1 MKNFLKISNLYIL
14 LWCIYYLQGTLYAS
28 GSIISQGILAILLA
42 LSVYYAFYVNFSL
55 KTPSVI
61 KALNLFVLMLTFYGL
76 IYWLSGEVFTTTNG
90 ADRGA
95 INEIKTIYISLL
107 PIYAFYA
114 FTAKGLITDKTIQK
128 WFFVFVAMATVSYF
142 RAEQEALQEAAMR
155 GSMAEEFTNNT
166 GYTFLALMPLLFFFN
181 KKKLIQYAGLAY
193 ILAFIIMGMKRGAI
207 LIGVIIL
214 FWFLYRTLKDATPKM
229 QKRVFLLSVAILIAG
244 GFFVAHMLETSEYFQ
259 YRLEQT
265 KEGATSSRDV
275 IFSKLFSYFINET
288 TPWQF
293 FFGCGTNYTIV
304 VAGNYAHNDWLELAI
319 NQGCLGI
326 IIYLIFWICFYTV
339 WRESNSNP
347 IIYSSMGALLTIYF
361 LSTLFSMSYGSM
373 SIYAT
378 LCLGYCL
385 AQTGYSS
392 KMINTSKMI
401 NI

>member
-1 MKNFLKISNLYIL
+1 MKNFFRISNIYIL

-42 LSVYYAFYVNFSL
+42 ISVYYAFYVNFSL

-76 IYWLSGEVFTTTNG
+76 IYWMSGVVHVTDEG
-90 ADRGA
+90 APVGA
-95 INEIKTIYISLL
+95 IGYLKGIYISLL

-114 FTAKGLITDKTIQK
+114 FTAKGLITDKTIRK

-181 KKKLIQYAGLAY
+181 DKKLIQYAGIAY

-229 QKRVFLLSVAILIAG
+229 RKRVLLLSVAILIAG

-265 KEGATSSRDV
+265 EEGATSGRDV
-275 IFSKLFSYFINET
+275 IYSILFSYFINET

-293 FFGCGTNYTIV
+293 FFGCGANYTV
-304 VAGNYAHNDWLELAI
+304 AVAGNYAHNDWLELAI

-326 IIYLIFWICFYTV
+326 IIYMIYWICFYMV
-339 WRESNSNP
+339 WRRSKGHP
-347 IIYSSMGALLTIYF
+347 IIYSSLGAVLVISF

-378 LCLGYCL
+378 LCLGDCL
-385 AQTGYSS
+385 TQIGYSS
-392 KMINTSKMI
+392 KMINI
-401 NI
+401 